1 MLMLAT
7 RRQSDVPWKGATPP
21 SMPLDSTSNGAMKH
35 SGPST
40 SWARCTSPASRIY
53 RYRALIEL
61 VLKETGRSRL
71 LIPLPFFVWE
81 AMARLLML
89 LPKPP
94 LTTDVV
100 TLMKRDNVVG
110 EGVLTFADLGLEPT
124 AMEVVLPVMLSSR
137 A

>member
-61 VLKETGRSRL
+61 LLRETGRSRL
-71 LIPLPFFVWE
+71 LIPPPPFVWE

-89 LPKPP
+89 LPMPT

-100 TLMKRDNVVG
+100 TLRSV
-110 EGVLTFADLGLEPT
+110 T
-124 AMEVVLPVMLSSR
+124 MLSGKVL
-137 A
+137 

>member
-1 MLMLAT
+1 
-7 RRQSDVPWKGATPP
+7 
-21 SMPLDSTSNGAMKH
+21 MKH

-61 VLKETGRSRL
+61 LLRETGRSRL
-71 LIPLPFFVWE
+71 LIPPPPFVWE

-89 LPKPP
+89 LPKPT

-110 EGVLTFADLGLEPT
+110 EGALTFADLGLEPT
-124 AMEVVLPVMLSSR
+124 AIEVVLPVILRSR